1 MAFRSWWT
9 TNTLKSCL
17 PGSRR
22 HRRESSEKIAAQAK
36 TKWSIGL
43 YQLPGRNVPSSPLSF
58 TLSLLFCVFC
68 PIYRGRWWPGC
79 RQPWQM
85 AVCVCVHA
93 FVFVF
98 YSFIP
103 QRSLSQAQSIQRRC
117 LTTTFNPMGPTG
129 LGCEVSDWS
138 KEASLIFMHQ
148 THKASQREVFEKCI
162 IIPPH

>member
-1 MAFRSWWT
+1 MIYWFISAPWV
-9 TNTLKSCL
+9 KC
-17 PGSRR
+17 
-22 HRRESSEKIAAQAK
+22 
-36 TKWSIGL
+36 
-43 YQLPGRNVPSSPLSF
+43 
-58 TLSLLFCVFC
+58 SLLASLLHPQSIILCVLPHLQRKMVAGLSTAMTDGSLCVCACFCVF
-68 PIYRGRWWPGC
+68 
-79 RQPWQM
+79 
-85 AVCVCVHA
+85 
-93 FVFVF
+93 F

-103 QRSLSQAQSIQRRC
+103 QRSLSQAQSIQRHC